1 MNAITAK
8 AEAALLIPT
17 PPSRREEEIEAIRLS
32 AIRARDEATLGTIG
46 RVARR
51 AAAAVAELVET
62 VATWPR
68 RQQTYENLARLTD
81 RELADIGLTRGDI
94 ARVFDEDFAR
104 GANDNAPRR
113 AA

>member
-1 MNAITAK
+1 MSIITAK

-17 PPSRREEEIEAIRLS
+17 PPSRREEEIEAVRLS
-32 AIRARDEATLGTIG
+32 AIRARDAAALGTIG

-51 AAAAVAELVET
+51 AAAAVLDLVET
-62 VATWPR
+62 VASWPS
-68 RQQTYENLARLTD
+68 RQATYESLARLTD

-94 ARVFDEDFAR
+94 THVYDADFAG